1 MAVDTNEIITVFN
14 KLKTEVLDTVSTQY
28 DTGRLKGPEY
38 AKVLANTMNTMISLS
53 VDAAQA
59 QPLLDMQIMAEK
71 VKGFA
76 TLANSQKQ
84 VELKEAQKSLAQTQ
98 ILLEIAKQGN
108 ITAAAAADH
117 AETLSG
123 IAVKN
128 AQEVL
133 IELQKDNSPSKVA
146 LLKAQKDH
154 YDAQIDIAVAKLLT
168 SAESTQ
174 AAATGVLTQDIQGRI
189 KQLIKRYV

>member
-1 MAVDTNEIITVFN
+1 MAVNTNEIIAVFN
-14 KLKTEVLDTVSTQY
+14 KLKTEVLETVSTQY

-53 VDAAQA
+53 VDAAQT

-84 VELKEAQKSLAQTQ
+84 VELKEAQKSLAQAQ
-98 ILLEIAKQGN
+98 ILLETAKQGN

-128 AQEVL
+128 AQETL
-133 IELQKDNSPSKVA
+133 IELQKDKSPSKVA
-146 LLKAQKDH
+146 LLTAQKDH

-189 KQLIKRYV
+189 EQLINRYI